1 VKGEAVESPRRS
13 LVHRLRLPIAAA
25 AAAAMAVATA
35 VGAMADCGNLA
46 AATLSGEWQLKMTV
60 EPPTG
65 TVPAAIPKVG
75 TAALQTVSLST
86 VCSASGQCTAT
97 LAPSG
102 GGILPLYDNSVQ
114 FIWYPST
121 GLAHAGSS
129 YSGTTPRS
137 GYGGPGIPPCPPPA
151 NLQHDILTL
160 TVVQAKRDA
169 AGGWQ
174 ATVVSGSEVSPEGW
188 VCVGGAGQ
196 STGAENLSLLAVPL
210 GTAFP
215 PSTSLACAAPA
226 RTTAAANPDVSTFS
240 SALATPAQAFGSPVH
255 TLVGAAITLA
265 VILFITFP
273 AQLFNRTFEENY
285 DEIRDISLRR
295 LRWLRRFRR
304 DAEREARGL
313 IHVGAFA
320 AVVLVGAALG
330 SLNDR
335 GFGLN
340 LRSAATYLAVV
351 LSILVGVAVGG
362 AVGAV
367 YRRLRRHAV
376 EVRLHALPAGL
387 AVAAICVLI
396 SRLSSFEPGYLYGV
410 IAGLA
415 FQGTLPQPEQG
426 HTVALAAIA
435 GLGIAVVAWLLWI
448 PVGRAAAVHGA
459 SFPVVLLADL
469 LGSVFVGGLVG
480 NVIGL
485 MPLRFLPGG
494 TLIEWNRG
502 AWAATFGIA
511 VFGLIEVE
519 LRPQSASAHPGS
531 APVVT
536 AVVLFVFFGGITAG
550 LRWYFSRRE
559 HDREGGEEKPAGAP
573 TAPPAPVPET
583 AGAPPADPANA

>member
-1 VKGEAVESPRRS
+1 VESPRRS

-196 STGAENLSLLAVPL
+196 STVPR
-210 GTAFP
+210 TSAFSRCP
-215 PSTSLACAAPA
+215 WGRLPA
-226 RTTAAANPDVSTFS
+226 F
-240 SALATPAQAFGSPVH
+240 
-255 TLVGAAITLA
+255 
-265 VILFITFP
+265 
-273 AQLFNRTFEENY
+273 
-285 DEIRDISLRR
+285 DEPCLRR
-295 LRWLRRFRR
+295 TGEDDRRRQ
-304 DAEREARGL
+304 
-313 IHVGAFA
+313 
-320 AVVLVGAALG
+320 
-330 SLNDR
+330 S
-335 GFGLN
+335 
-340 LRSAATYLAVV
+340 
-351 LSILVGVAVGG
+351 
-362 AVGAV
+362 
-367 YRRLRRHAV
+367 RRLH
-376 EVRLHALPAGL
+376 L
-387 AVAAICVLI
+387 
-396 SRLSSFEPGYLYGV
+396 
-410 IAGLA
+410 
-415 FQGTLPQPEQG
+415 
-426 HTVALAAIA
+426 
-435 GLGIAVVAWLLWI
+435 
-448 PVGRAAAVHGA
+448 
-459 SFPVVLLADL
+459 L
-469 LGSVFVGGLVG
+469 LGSGDARPGLRVTR
-480 NVIGL
+480 
-485 MPLRFLPGG
+485 PHPGG
-494 TLIEWNRG
+494 SGHHTRG
-502 AWAATFGIA
+502 DPLHHLPRPALQPHLRG
-511 VFGLIEVE
+511 E
-519 LRPQSASAHPGS
+519 LRRDPRHQP
-531 APVVT
+531 
-536 AVVLFVFFGGITAG
+536 
-550 LRWYFSRRE
+550 
-559 HDREGGEEKPAGAP
+559 
-573 TAPPAPVPET
+573 PPAAVAET
-583 AGAPPADPANA
+583 VSA